1 MEGNGKSALS
11 ATIIPP
17 ISMSI
22 SLLLVLL
29 TVIKLPIKAI
39 GLFKAK
45 FGNKDEDTSKSK
57 PLKIIKKFIPFS
69 LIACIFVV
77 PLTLGGNQYSKE
89 ASAVNYFF
97 EQMDENDSA
106 EISFVLK
113 WLLATQPI
121 VQPIGLLMDE
131 KIGIISAFDAIS
143 TPINNLDLKVFPP
156 HHESKPSPK
165 KAADNAATLI
175 PLTIKSNIPNAKIY
189 VMNIKPQYKHGMLLP
204 SGRYDIKVSG
214 KGHSAVRKWIYL
226 QGDNNIF
233 SINI

>member
-1 MEGNGKSALS
+1 
-11 ATIIPP
+11 
-17 ISMSI
+17 MSI

-39 GLFKAK
+39 SLFKAK
-45 FGNKDEDTSKSK
+45 DTKPSKSRSVRVLK
-57 PLKIIKKFIPFS
+57 KIIPFAF
-69 LIACIFVV
+69 IACIFAV
-77 PLTLGGNQYSKE
+77 PLTFGVNQYSKE
-89 ASAVNYFF
+89 SSAVSYFF
-97 EQMDENDSA
+97 SQMNQNDSA
-106 EISFVLK
+106 ALSLILK
-113 WLLATQPI
+113 WLLITQPI
-121 VQPIGLLMDE
+121 VQPIGLFLDE
-131 KIGIISAFDAIS
+131 TIGVISAFEAIS
-143 TPINNLDLKVFPP
+143 APINNLDLKVFPQ
-156 HHESKPSPK
+156 HHESKSVPK
-165 KAADNAATLI
+165 KTVGSPALI